1 MKNLISIVIVL
12 VSSSF
17 LTNKYDPDY
26 VTFASPVFDGL
37 TFKIIK
43 MERRD
48 NHIKA
53 RYFAVKDVDG
63 KSVPNRYKSWS
74 AGKYIVTVCSGT
86 YMKECNPNAMP
97 VSLTIDQGNVI
108 NNTIANMDGIV
119 TVFSSGEIIV
129 GNTKLGE
136 LKIANKNYNLNN
148 SLEKNSFMSWAQN
161 NKATVFQTHLLIYKD
176 ELAIYNNSSANARER
191 RFLAGCTDE
200 EGNKYEYIIHI
211 PESITLIDG
220 AKNSKK
226 YLKQKEEMKTIDYLI
241 NLDTG
246 CQDFFEGYNSNGQ
259 KRNDYMGSATIE
271 QTINLISFYYE

>member
-1 MKNLISIVIVL
+1 MKNLFYTFIIISL
-12 VSSSF
+12 SSF

-43 MERRD
+43 MEKRD

-63 KSVPNRYKSWS
+63 KSVPDRYSSWS
-74 AGKYIVTVCSGT
+74 IGKNIVTVCSGT
-86 YMKECNPNAMP
+86 YMKECNPYATP
-97 VSLTIDQGNVI
+97 VSLTIDQGNII
-108 NNTIANMDGIV
+108 NNTVAKMDGVVIV
-119 TVFSSGEIIV
+119 FASGEIVV

-148 SLEKNSFMSWAQN
+148 SLEKNSFTSWAQN

-176 ELAIYNNSSANARER
+176 ELAIYNNSSNNARER

-211 PESITLIDG
+211 PSYITLIDG
-220 AKNSKK
+220 AKNTKK
-226 YLKQKEEMKTIDYLI
+226 YLKQKEDMKTVDYLI

-246 CQDFFEGYNSNGQ
+246 CQDFFQAYNSNGQ
-259 KRNDYMGSATIE
+259 LRNDYMGSVDIK

>member
-1 MKNLISIVIVL
+1 MKNFIYITIILI
-12 VSSSF
+12 SSSF
-17 LTNKYDPDY
+17 LQNKYDADY
-26 VTFASPVFDGL
+26 VTFASPVYDGL

-43 MERRD
+43 MEKRE

-63 KSVPNRYKSWS
+63 KSVPDRYSQWS
-74 AGKYIVTVCSGT
+74 IGKNIVTVCSGT
-86 YMKECNPNAMP
+86 YMKECNPNATP

-108 NNTIANMDGIV
+108 NNTVANMDGIV
-119 TVFSSGEIIV
+119 TVFASGEIIV

-148 SLEKNSFMSWAQN
+148 SLDKNSFMSWAQT

-176 ELAIYNNSSANARER
+176 ELAIYNNSSNSARER

-200 EGNKYEYIIHI
+200 EGNKYVYIIHI
-211 PESITLIDG
+211 PSYITLIDG

-226 YLKQKEEMKTIDYLI
+226 YLKEKEEMKTIDYLI

-246 CQDFFEGYNSNGQ
+246 CQDFFQAYNSNGQ
-259 KRNDYMGSATIE
+259 IRNDYTGSADIK
-271 QTINLISFYYE
+271 QTINLICFYFE